1 MDLILE
7 YITKK
12 MRKGHSPLI
21 IVCGPTRTGKTALAL
36 KFASMIDKTF
46 NVEKQMFFK
55 IQDFARA
62 LAESNNKCLILDE
75 AGVTL
80 DPLEF
85 QSVQQKV
92 YNHLIQTQA
101 FRTNCIFLVLPMARG
116 IGKMHRDYV
125 NAVVEVFAR
134 GCYKLYRT
142 SIWHSDLSYKPPRLT
157 HLETVVGVPLPPPEI
172 WKPYLDFG
180 QAAYKNTI
188 LDIQTAIL
196 EKKYGGV
203 IQKPQVIEVL

>member
-1 MDLILE
+1 MDLILR
-7 YITKK
+7 YVLNK
-12 MRKGHSPLI
+12 MKKGHSPLI
-21 IVCGPTRTGKTALAL
+21 IVCGATRTGKTSLAL
-36 KFASMIDKTF
+36 KLASIIDPTF

-55 IQDFARA
+55 IQDFAQA
-62 LAESNNKCLILDE
+62 LSVSNNKCLILDE

-101 FRTNCIFLVLPMARG
+101 FRVNCVFLVLPMARG

-125 NAVVEVFAR
+125 NAVLEVFAR
-134 GCYKLYRT
+134 GCYKLYKT

-157 HLETVVGVPLPPPEI
+157 HLETVIGVPLPPEHI
-172 WKPYLDFG
+172 WKPYQEFG

-188 LDIQTAIL
+188 LDIQMAIL
-196 EKKYGGV
+196 EKKYGQ
-203 IQKPQVIEVL
+203 QKPQEIVTAL